1 MKLLQSVT
9 VMYVLTEKSKR
20 DLQKKYDTNKQQLEK
35 ECEQLRFQRKKL
47 ERTKKFGQEM
57 IAESFDKEI
66 QHRLDKVK
74 QIEFQLEQL
83 HMLPLGSEIKEKEIQ
98 ALIDVQEGDRW
109 SEITQERTIVIKDD
123 VIIEIR

>member
-1 MKLLQSVT
+1 
-9 VMYVLTEKSKR
+9 
-20 DLQKKYDTNKQQLEK
+20 
-35 ECEQLRFQRKKL
+35 
-47 ERTKKFGQEM
+47 M